1 MFARLATLLRSV
13 FRRSRLEADM
23 DAELRFHL
31 QARADDLQRGGMPRG
46 MAERQARLEFGAV
59 DGWKDD
65 CRRERGLALLDEV
78 IGNLRYAS
86 RSLLN
91 APGVT
96 AAALISLALGIGA
109 NTAIFSLVN
118 AVALKRLPVEDPG
131 RLVLLSWTAKGFPAR
146 YVDSV
151 EGSLDKDPGTGMSVS
166 SDFSSATVEALAAH
180 NRVFSHVLAYSD
192 NPAASNISLGTRGE
206 TGQVVGVSG
215 NYFEALG
222 VGASAGR
229 VLHPGDDEA
238 GAEPVA
244 VISRAFWQRVL
255 GGRSAP
261 GAVLV
266 VNGASLT
273 VVGVAPREF
282 GGLQPGLTPDLY
294 IPLQVYV
301 EHFRRA
307 FAYDLRDPRVWW
319 LTAVGRLRPGIS
331 AAQAASE
338 AAGLFRGSLGAAQTA
353 DGDTRPSLVT
363 RPFSRGVDRL
373 RKEFSPVLLLL
384 TAMVTVVLLVSCANI
399 ASLLAAR
406 AAARTRDL
414 AVRLSL
420 GASRGRIAR
429 ELLTESVLLGLA
441 GGGLGLLV
449 GVWTG
454 QAMAAALAEGPRD
467 PVALTV
473 GFDGAVLVFTLL
485 VSIAS
490 GVLFGVVPALRATW
504 TDPAR
509 ALTRRSDTALS
520 GGRTARSGKVLVG
533 AQVALSLSLLIG
545 AGLLATTL
553 VRLQRVELGF
563 DPQNLVTLQVQPGL
577 NGYADGRLAAYYE
590 NLERQISAVPGVRAV
605 GLSQLGLI
613 GSGWSQGRGDLPDTT
628 PPQTELEFW
637 RHWVS
642 PEFFE
647 AVGVP
652 LVAGRLLGPADG
664 PTAPRV
670 VVVNRRFVD
679 AYLHGIDPVGRAFK
693 EGEIVAAIVG
703 VVGDTKYGSLRDA
716 APPTVYFPYLQY
728 RRGYPASMTVHV
740 RIDGRADAV
749 MRALQRTVVALDSTV
764 PPVSVLTEQRMID
777 RALFTERALAA
788 ASVALGL
795 LALVL
800 ACVGMFGTMSVLGGT
815 THGRDRRADGAR
827 RTTRTGRADDPARD
841 DGRRPGGHHHG
852 PAAGLYRRPTAG
864 KPALWSVA
872 TRRPDHRRCRVH
884 HPVRHCDRGGAARPP
899 RVARR
904 SNDGSTR

>member
-1 MFARLATLLRSV
+1 M
-13 FRRSRLEADM
+13 
-23 DAELRFHL
+23 
-31 QARADDLQRGGMPRG
+31 
-46 MAERQARLEFGAV
+46 
-59 DGWKDD
+59 
-65 CRRERGLALLDEV
+65 
-78 IGNLRYAS
+78 
-86 RSLLN
+86 
-91 APGVT
+91 
-96 AAALISLALGIGA
+96 
-109 NTAIFSLVN
+109 
-118 AVALKRLPVEDPG
+118 
-131 RLVLLSWTAKGFPAR
+131 
-146 YVDSV
+146 
-151 EGSLDKDPGTGMSVS
+151 
-166 SDFSSATVEALAAH
+166 
-180 NRVFSHVLAYSD
+180 
-192 NPAASNISLGTRGE
+192 
-206 TGQVVGVSG
+206 SG

-244 VISRAFWQRVL
+244 VISWAFWQRVL
-255 GGRSAP
+255 GGRPAP

-353 DGDTRPSLVT
+353 DGDTRPTLVT

-384 TAMVTVVLLVSCANI
+384 TAMVAVVLLVSSANI

-473 GFDGAVLVFTLL
+473 GFDGAVLFFTLL

-563 DPQNLVTLQVQPGL
+563 DPENLVTLQVQPGL
-577 NGYADGRLAAYYE
+577 NGYADGRLA
-590 NLERQISAVPGVRAV
+590 
-605 GLSQLGLI
+605 
-613 GSGWSQGRGDLPDTT
+613 
-628 PPQTELEFW
+628 
-637 RHWVS
+637 
-642 PEFFE
+642 
-647 AVGVP
+647 
-652 LVAGRLLGPADG
+652 
-664 PTAPRV
+664 
-670 VVVNRRFVD
+670 
-679 AYLHGIDPVGRAFK
+679 
-693 EGEIVAAIVG
+693 
-703 VVGDTKYGSLRDA
+703 
-716 APPTVYFPYLQY
+716 
-728 RRGYPASMTVHV
+728 
-740 RIDGRADAV
+740 
-749 MRALQRTVVALDSTV
+749 
-764 PPVSVLTEQRMID
+764 
-777 RALFTERALAA
+777 
-788 ASVALGL
+788 
-795 LALVL
+795 
-800 ACVGMFGTMSVLGGT
+800 GT
-815 THGRDRRADGAR
+815 TKTWSAR
-827 RTTRTGRADDPARD
+827 LARCPAFA
-841 DGRRPGGHHHG
+841 P
-852 PAAGLYRRPTAG
+852 
-864 KPALWSVA
+864 SVSLSSA
-872 TRRPDHRRCRVH
+872 
-884 HPVRHCDRGGAARPP
+884 
-899 RVARR
+899 
-904 SNDGSTR
+904 